1 MTKLA
6 IGLGLRG
13 GTPAAAIVALVETA
27 QAQLRLLYP
36 ALDFAAAT
44 LCVPASKQAEIGLQE
59 AALALRL
66 PLVFQTRAAL
76 LAMDGAV
83 STRSLASLQHYGVG
97 SVAEAAALACAGPDA
112 QLVLT
117 RITGAGVTCA
127 VALDHESR

>member
-1 MTKLA
+1 MTRLA
-6 IGLGLRG
+6 IGLGLRSG
-13 GTPAAAIVALVETA
+13 AAAAAIVALVEAA
-27 QAQLRLLYP
+27 QAQLLRLHP
-36 ALDFAAAT
+36 VLDFATAT
-44 LCVPASKQAEIGLQE
+44 LCAPASKQAEIGLQE

-97 SVAEAAALACAGPDA
+97 SVAEAAALACAGPGA
-112 QLVLT
+112 TLVLA

-127 VALDHESR
+127 VALGA